1 LSWIKTCHSQSRS
14 GSSRFDAK
22 TFQGKTSNEN
32 DLSLS
37 VRIEYGAFRAEIGG
51 DLSGD
56 NTDNYVDVEST
67 VAAGVGK
74 LDVYKVH
81 HHCSS
86 HSSNDDWLS
95 TTRPTVG
102 IVSAGDGN
110 TFNHPTPDCLER
122 LHSVGTK
129 TYWTEAGGGATPEA
143 GQDVVAGNVV
153 VNVDLAANSFTVTH
167 GADSDTYAIGRPLAA
182 PNAATASALPKYAW
196 STRNGSKL
204 YHYTTCQWVQSQHVC
219 YPSIQCLCSS
229 ATHKPIGHA
238 APPKR
243 YCITHMG
250 CKNTP
255 YRNHPHGSPN

>member
-182 PNAATASALPKYAW
+182 PNAATASGLPKYAW

-204 YHYTTCQWVQSQHVC
+204 YHYTTCQWVQNISKDN
-219 YPSIQCLCSS
+219 L
-229 ATHKPIGHA
+229 GRGN
-238 APPKR
+238 APPADKTLHENCPR
-243 YCITHMG
+243 IDHQQ
-250 CKNTP
+250 
-255 YRNHPHGSPN
+255 